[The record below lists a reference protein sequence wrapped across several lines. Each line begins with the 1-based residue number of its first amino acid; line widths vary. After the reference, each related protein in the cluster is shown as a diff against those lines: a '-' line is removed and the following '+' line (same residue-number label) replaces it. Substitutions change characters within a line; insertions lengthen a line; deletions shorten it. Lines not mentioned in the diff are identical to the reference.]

1 MLGYSCRQKIL
12 IGVDIKKYE
21 KRIEE
26 IDLELANRQ
35 YLSISCRGYMYPGVK
50 IIIND
55 AVFKVEDEYV
65 KTKITLNSD
74 GEIYAAPL

>member
-12 IGVDIKKYE
+12 IGVDIKKLE
-21 KRIEE
+21 KRIDE
-26 IDLELANRQ
+26 INIELENRQ

-50 IIIND
+50 IVIND
-55 AVFKVEDEYV
+55 AVFKVEEEYV
-65 KTKITLNSD
+65 RTKITLNSD